1 MILLHIFSLV
11 GRKSMKNCF
20 HWLWYYLVLTPSPK
34 SRGSPGGP
42 GRRTGK
48 PRSNST
54 CPAAAQLPFLQKFH
68 PQVFGCLPGI
78 LTPWNLKILRSCPP
92 ERNSSWGCTRWR
104 WLWWVLARL
113 EKQWFQI
120 FSPTPR
126 KTLEV
131 IYRLLFLFYVNFFVF
146 EMGIKVSCRGISTNR
161 RSSHSWIWIARC
173 RKWSCNIRWHSCK
186 MFILLKRRKVKLAIS
201 FVISQLRTILPPGI
215 SVNGSSGKA
224 EVNIDAF
231 CQAFNIK
238 QAHKL
243 VQVDALEIL
252 SNTL

>member
-1 MILLHIFSLV
+1 MEIQSRAEYLTHWLQRMEASLKMSSFAKCPHGSHNYCIKEDVSCYDFITHIFSRWPEVNERL
-11 GRKSMKNCF
+11 
-20 HWLWYYLVLTPSPK
+20 LPLALVLFGFDP
-34 SRGSPGGP
+34 GSKIHRES
-42 GRRTGK
+42 RRTWEEDWKAARQLYLPCRGTTSF
-48 PRSNST
+48 PPEIPSSSIWLPTWNSDT
-54 CPAAAQLPFLQKFH
+54 LK
-68 PQVFGCLPGI
+68 
-78 LTPWNLKILRSCPP
+78 PWNPEIFKILKSCPP

-146 EMGIKVSCRGISTNR
+146 EMDVGIKLSCRGISTNR

-186 MFILLKRRKVKLAIS
+186 MSILLKRRKVL
-201 FVISQLRTILPPGI
+201 
-215 SVNGSSGKA
+215 
-224 EVNIDAF
+224 
-231 CQAFNIK
+231 
-238 QAHKL
+238 
-243 VQVDALEIL
+243 
-252 SNTL
+252 